1 MTKTAVSVLMTVAAL
16 AGVCAEGTLSLAEAR
31 GRIGEAVVNPAIMT
45 STIKQLSPENQ
56 KSFLADCNEAVGRM
70 PGSAET
76 KAATYLAVNRAAL
89 KGAAKGNLSDLLAE
103 VFATVP
109 PEALTVVNERFAS
122 DLFNRAANP
131 SVTYTDEQF
140 ADIAKSV
147 MGDVSERMAKTD
159 GAAVRNTFAILMFMR
174 ASNGTPANLAETLAS
189 SLPEGSR
196 AVALSEWIP
205 EAMSERRNY
214 DPMLGAV
221 DAGELPNASLVLQIA
236 GPQLMDAMF
245 GDLNSG
251 AVGEGA
257 VNAASFQNAGDVVTT
272 VQIAM
277 PDIGVD
283 AGLDRRPMYYKEP
296 DGYQWQTIGG
306 RRRR

>member
-1 MTKTAVSVLMTVAAL
+1 MTKTIASILVTMAAL
-16 AGVCAEGTLSLAEAR
+16 SGFAAEGSLSLAEAR
-31 GRIGEAVVNPAIMT
+31 GKIGEAVVNPSLMT
-45 STIKQLSPENQ
+45 SIVKRLSAEDQ
-56 KSFLADCNEAVGRM
+56 KSFLADCNEAVGKM

-89 KGAAKGNLSDLLAE
+89 KGAAKGNLSALLAE

-140 ADIAKSV
+140 ANIAKSV
-147 MGDVSERMAKTD
+147 MGDVAERMAKTD

-174 ASNGTPANLAETLAS
+174 ASNGTPSNLAETLSS

-196 AVALSEWIP
+196 ATALGEWIP

-214 DPMLGAV
+214 DPMLGAA
-221 DAGELPNASLVLQIA
+221 DAGELPNSSLVVQIA
-236 GPQLMDAMF
+236 GPQALDAML
-245 GDLNSG
+245 GDLNAGVVG
-251 AVGEGA
+251 ADA
-257 VNAASFQNAGDVVTT
+257 ANAASFKNASDVVTT
-272 VQIAM
+272 VQIAT
-277 PDIGVD
+277 PDIGLD
-283 AGLDRRPMYYKEP
+283 FGLDRRPLEP
-296 DGYQWQTIGG
+296 NGYQWQTIGV
-306 RRRR
+306 RRKRR